1 MDDRNEEA
9 APVLVK
15 AKRGPSPGLERPLG
29 DSIRQL
35 PACPRFGG
43 PAMLRRPMVP
53 PALPFALIESLPL
66 WAWGAFFAFIIGML
80 ALDLGVFQ
88 REGHELSMREAIA
101 WCVVWGALALAFGGL
116 LWWWRGPQA
125 GQEYLAAYLV
135 ELCLSVDNVFV
146 FILVFAYF
154 KVPPRYQHRVLFWG
168 IIGAVLMRAAF
179 ILVGV
184 SVIARFHWILYV
196 FGAFLVF
203 TGVKMAIPKKDDEE
217 IHPEHNLVVR
227 WFKRLYP
234 VAPHNEHGHFFV
246 THGGRRA
253 ATPLFIVLIV
263 IETTDLV
270 FALDSL
276 PAVLAITTNGF
287 VALTSN
293 IFAILG
299 LRSLY
304 FALHGVMQVFR
315 FLKVGLAVILVF
327 IGRKMLVEIIHVEI
341 STTASLLVIAAV
353 LTTSVLMS
361 VLVKDGR
368 PAR

>member
-1 MDDRNEEA
+1 MTHF
-9 APVLVK
+9 L
-15 AKRGPSPGLERPLG
+15 LPLALIA
-29 DSIRQL
+29 S
-35 PACPRFGG
+35 
-43 PAMLRRPMVP
+43 
-53 PALPFALIESLPL
+53 LPF
-66 WAWGAFFAFIIGML
+66 WAWGAFFAFIVGML

-88 REGHELSMREAIA
+88 RDSHEMTMREAIA
-101 WCVVWGALALAFGGL
+101 WCVVWVALALAFNGL

-125 GQEYLAAYLV
+125 GQEFLAAYLV

-168 IIGAVLMRAAF
+168 IIGAVLMRAVF

-184 SVIARFHWILYV
+184 SVIARFHWILYL

-203 TGVKMAIPKKDDEE
+203 TGVRMALPKKDEEE
-217 IHPEHNLVVR
+217 IHPENNVVVR
-227 WFKRLYP
+227 LFKRFYP
-234 VAPHNEHGHFFV
+234 VAPHNEHGHFF
-246 THGGRRA
+246 TRHQGRSA
-253 ATPLFIVLIV
+253 ATPLFIVLLV

-276 PAVLAITTNGF
+276 PAVLAITTNSF

-304 FALHGVMQVFR
+304 FALHGVMQIFR
-315 FLKVGLAVILVF
+315 FLKIGLAVILVF
-327 IGRKMLVEIIHVEI
+327 IGVKMLVEFIHIEI
-341 STTASLLVIAAV
+341 STTTSLLVIGAV

-361 VLVKDGR
+361 VLIKDGASHR
-368 PAR
+368 KSEN